1 LARVVTIF
9 FWPISQAKQLTNWI
23 RLGARNLGC
32 PLKADT
38 WRNEAPARREA
49 DSRWV
54 LQVVNKD
61 GEQSCLSSL
70 PPPACFIQIFGHS
83 RCALQGLDSPASRDQ
98 INDRDN

>member
-1 LARVVTIF
+1 MSFKSGYMAQR
-9 FWPISQAKQLTNWI
+9 SA
-23 RLGARNLGC
+23 C
-32 PLKADT
+32 
-38 WRNEAPARREA
+38 APEA